1 LTLNIYKMRIILI
14 LVCSLLVIN
23 ISMAQTAQDNRE
35 IMETVNTLF
44 KGMNLGDSAMVHST
58 FTSSPTIATIT
69 KDKEGVPVIFK
80 GELQKFL
87 NAVGT
92 PHEEKW
98 TEPIWDV
105 KIQMDGN
112 MGLVWAKYGFY
123 VGKQFSHCG
132 VDAFQLFKGAD
143 NKWRIFHLA
152 DTRWKEGC
160 NVPPAIANQ
169 FK

>member
-1 LTLNIYKMRIILI
+1 MKFIVTI
-14 LVCSLLVIN
+14 VCALGFNFSFG
-23 ISMAQTAQDNRE
+23 QTAQDNRD
-35 IMETVNTLF
+35 IMDTINSLF
-44 KGMNLGDSAMVHST
+44 KGMNLGDSAMVHAA
-58 FTSSPTIATIT
+58 FTSSPTIATVT
-69 KDKEGVPVIFK
+69 KDKEGVPVVIR
-80 GELQKFL
+80 GDLQKFL

-98 TEPIWDV
+98 TEPIWEV

-112 MGLVWAKYGFY
+112 MAQAWMKYGFY
-123 VGKQFSHCG
+123 IGKTFSHCG
-132 VDAFQLFKGAD
+132 VDAFQLLKGAD

-160 NVPPAIANQ
+160 VVPPAIANQ